1 MRQSRDVA
9 ARPRQAV
16 DQLAPDRIGHD
27 NEYNRNSRGR
37 PLRGRRSRSR
47 DGDQDIRL
55 ERSKLSPK
63 LYEPLGYFI
72 GKALFQRNR
81 LAVDVAET
89 LQALQEGSQI
99 DGFFFG
105 ATRVP

>member
-9 ARPRQAV
+9 AGPRQAV
-16 DQLAPDRIGHD
+16 DQLGPDRIGHD
-27 NEYNRNSRGR
+27 NKCNGNGGGRALRSHCSR
-37 PLRGRRSRSR
+37 PC

-55 ERSKLSPK
+55 ECSKLSPK

-72 GKALFQRNR
+72 GKAMFQRNR

-89 LQALQEGSQI
+89 LQAFQE
-99 DGFFFG
+99 
-105 ATRVP
+105 APR